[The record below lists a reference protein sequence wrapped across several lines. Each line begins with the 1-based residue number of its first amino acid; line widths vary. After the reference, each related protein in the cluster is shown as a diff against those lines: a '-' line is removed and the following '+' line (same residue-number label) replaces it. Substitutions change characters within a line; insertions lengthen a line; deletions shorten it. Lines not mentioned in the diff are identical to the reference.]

1 MNHTK
6 IHYLYFA
13 MGFLFC
19 FNSISQAAS
28 LFQPIDQLSII
39 VKARVLDYSV
49 DLKHKSE
56 IDELKKNPHAYRGE
70 EAVKMISQI
79 VPRGTYKF
87 QLLKSFVGHCPQ
99 VFTVYS
105 PQISYLYS
113 SGKAPISDLGSDV
126 ILMLKAGNF
135 DKFEDLGFSDAAI
148 IRLADTNSA
157 VDDEEN
163 SDFYDL
169 IIRSFEDERLA
180 PRNSYLMRYTND
192 EKSLSKMVKYINSS
206 NLVVRDQILFCL
218 AYNKQVAAIPLI
230 AQLVRDM
237 SAYGALPESQILLS
251 RFDGTEALRNLCPLI
266 SDSNKFTRIN
276 SVDAIRS
283 IIRKAIA
290 KPSHDELNSCIPYLM
305 IGLNDPEKQDV
316 AGTSYMAIQE
326 IIAIDIGNKD
336 IPLFVKNRDSE
347 KQKIVAWWQD
357 ELSGKHPADPDEKPF
372 VELRQSQR
380 FEATDL
386 PQLNQGLFMKSEIT
400 RRAAMRGLEQFA
412 DQSSIPY
419 LLIALYDP
427 QPEIA
432 FNAYTIL
439 HRLVP
444 DLGVATVNKWKT
456 EQAMQTKMAFD
467 WWQKYLS
474 DAEKPMGK

>member
-1 MNHTK
+1 
-6 IHYLYFA
+6 
-13 MGFLFC
+13 
-19 FNSISQAAS
+19 
-28 LFQPIDQLSII
+28 
-39 VKARVLDYSV
+39 
-49 DLKHKSE
+49 
-56 IDELKKNPHAYRGE
+56 
-70 EAVKMISQI
+70 
-79 VPRGTYKF
+79 
-87 QLLKSFVGHCPQ
+87 
-99 VFTVYS
+99 
-105 PQISYLYS
+105 
-113 SGKAPISDLGSDV
+113 
-126 ILMLKAGNF
+126 
-135 DKFEDLGFSDAAI
+135 
-148 IRLADTNSA
+148 
-157 VDDEEN
+157 
-163 SDFYDL
+163 
-169 IIRSFEDERLA
+169 
-180 PRNSYLMRYTND
+180 
-192 EKSLSKMVKYINSS
+192 
-206 NLVVRDQILFCL
+206 
-218 AYNKQVAAIPLI
+218 
-230 AQLVRDM
+230 
-237 SAYGALPESQILLS
+237 
-251 RFDGTEALRNLCPLI
+251 
-266 SDSNKFTRIN
+266 
-276 SVDAIRS
+276 
-283 IIRKAIA
+283 
-290 KPSHDELNSCIPYLM
+290 
-305 IGLNDPEKQDV
+305 
-316 AGTSYMAIQE
+316 MAIQE